1 MHRETF
7 IARLTESRQNVEQ
20 VRAQANEH
28 DKFAPHLYRSRREFR
43 SARER
48 AGKSGK
54 PIEQLGRE
62 LEVSLATP
70 ECITAEFQCR
80 CLHALTE
87 VRRLSRK
94 STKIRAV

>member
-1 MHRETF
+1 
-7 IARLTESRQNVEQ
+7 
-20 VRAQANEH
+20 
-28 DKFAPHLYRSRREFR
+28 
-43 SARER
+43 
-48 AGKSGK
+48 
-54 PIEQLGRE
+54 